1 VRRNRAKALFDRIP
15 LPTAVCDVYG
25 RGILAN
31 PAMATKWGATPGR
44 LCGRDVLELFRP
56 QEATQVERIAQALR
70 LRHRSRCP
78 VSVRWDAAD
87 GVRRHEELT
96 AGPLSD
102 DPDTTPSLLV
112 LVRVLGEAARAAERP
127 AAPPGEPD
135 RGPRPGAAG
144 GRRHHAAGPRGRPA
158 SPSTACYH
166 LRSLSARWSATG
178 RTELVARAY
187 ALGALTPGAWPPA
200 AASTAKSVGPSPEV

>member
-1 VRRNRAKALFDRIP
+1 M
-15 LPTAVCDVYG
+15 G
-25 RGILAN
+25 R
-31 PAMATKWGATPGR
+31 
-44 LCGRDVLELFRP
+44 
-56 QEATQVERIAQALR
+56 
-70 LRHRSRCP
+70 
-78 VSVRWDAAD
+78 AD
-87 GVRRHEELT
+87 GVRRHGELT

-112 LVRVLGEAARAAERP
+112 LVRVLGEAAQAAERP
-127 AAPPGEPD
+127 AAPPASPTEA
-135 RGPRPGAAG
+135 RVRALLAG
-144 GRRHHAAGPRGRPA
+144 GATTPRAARETGLTVDGVN
-158 SPSTACYH
+158 YH